1 MTYIL
6 FEVFFCI
13 FTFDLDFIFG
23 APANNLF
30 LTPATDL
37 LSNFGNTFLQ
47 WRLIKEILQTTTK
60 KIIRDGV
67 ARQCKLLTLFS
78 LFPLLSLLALLTLT
92 LLAQYAYIYCCMVRE
107 LAHDGLH
114 KFYDY
119 EVREDGMRWVD
130 HTP

>member
-1 MTYIL
+1 MSTGCSSVQQHL
-6 FEVFFCI
+6 CCQV
-13 FTFDLDFIFG
+13 L
-23 APANNLF
+23 A
-30 LTPATDL
+30 
-37 LSNFGNTFLQ
+37 
-47 WRLIKEILQTTTK
+47 KK

-78 LFPLLSLLALLTLT
+78 LFPLISLLALLTLT